1 MRKRVCG
8 AVLPMESKEMTE
20 KYVQEV
26 KRTLSVSRVK
36 KQEIMRDLREM
47 FSSAEE
53 HGESAGQV
61 IERLGTPKE
70 LARNIEQQ
78 MGFDRAGH
86 RRRRLVLIFCLA
98 AIAVIL
104 FLLYFAVKTARLPDN
119 VIGYAD
125 SMTGIQLRNDL
136 AFDIT
141 SLTAAGGIAVVAA
154 AVLLLVSY
162 IRKR

>member
-20 KYVQEV
+20 KYMQEV
-26 KRTLSVSRVK
+26 KRTLSVSRAK
-36 KQEIMRDLREM
+36 KKEIMRDLREM
-47 FSSAEE
+47 FLSAEE
-53 HGESAGQV
+53 HGEGAGQV

-70 LARNIEQQ
+70 FARNMEEQ
-78 MGFDRAGH
+78 MEFDRAGH

-104 FLLYFAVKTARLPDN
+104 FVSYFTVKTARFPDN
-119 VIGYAD
+119 AIGYAE
-125 SMTGIQLRNDL
+125 SMTEIQLRNDL

-141 SLTAAGGIAVVAA
+141 PLTAAGGIAAVAA
-154 AVLLLVSY
+154 AVLLFVFY

>member
-1 MRKRVCG
+1 M
-8 AVLPMESKEMTE
+8 
-20 KYVQEV
+20 QEV
-26 KRTLSVSRVK
+26 KRTLSVSRAK
-36 KQEIMRDLREM
+36 KKEIMRDLREM
-47 FSSAEE
+47 FLSAEE
-53 HGESAGQV
+53 HGEGAGQV

-70 LARNIEQQ
+70 FARNMEEQ

-104 FLLYFAVKTARLPDN
+104 FVSYFTVKTARFPDN
-119 VIGYAD
+119 AIGYAE
-125 SMTGIQLRNDL
+125 SMTEIQLRNDL

-141 SLTAAGGIAVVAA
+141 PLTAAGGIAAVAA
-154 AVLLLVSY
+154 AVLLFVSY

>member
-1 MRKRVCG
+1 M
-8 AVLPMESKEMTE
+8 
-20 KYVQEV
+20 
-26 KRTLSVSRVK
+26 
-36 KQEIMRDLREM
+36 
-47 FSSAEE
+47 
-53 HGESAGQV
+53 
-61 IERLGTPKE
+61 
-70 LARNIEQQ
+70 
-78 MGFDRAGH
+78 
-86 RRRRLVLIFCLA
+86 LIFCLA

-136 AFDIT
+136 PFDIT
-141 SLTAAGGIAVVAA
+141 SLTAAGGIAAVAA